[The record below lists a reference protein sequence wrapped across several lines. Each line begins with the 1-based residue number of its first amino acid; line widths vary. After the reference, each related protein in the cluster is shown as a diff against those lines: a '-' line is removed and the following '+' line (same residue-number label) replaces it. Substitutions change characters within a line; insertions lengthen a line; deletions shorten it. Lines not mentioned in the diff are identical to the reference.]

1 MAKKSSRSGSKK
13 HYAVQNKIRVANQ
26 TPGLGN
32 STLVARC
39 DRIASIAN
47 HRLYR
52 QSRYYNASVSLDA
65 NVTAGSTVS
74 VYVLRDTWM
83 LQKAYQK
90 AKEVLDE
97 NHDEEMMRVGEANS
111 ARWND
116 FRVDHGLTN
125 VTEVYPW
132 IESVGAVTAGPLV
145 AGQYLMSEVGDS
157 AGNIKKFQ
165 FQGAGTDFNI
175 ITEYDKMGNTD
186 SSPQSALSSAGYDGL
201 EDDVDSNI
209 VNHIS
214 TDGSLPPYDWANI
227 SGNVW
232 TRVATLTANAAGV
245 QKLSTGTFT
254 APAGLIVFV
263 LGGGLT
269 DVNAGDVLTIDL
281 KLGDYKGLHAPSM
294 LEWCAWTQ
302 LL

>member
-13 HYAVQNKIRVANQ
+13 HYSVQNKIRVANQ

-32 STLVARC
+32 TTLVARC

-52 QSRYYNASVSLDA
+52 QSRYYNASVTLDA
-65 NVTAGSTVS
+65 DVAAGSTVS

-83 LQKAYQK
+83 MQKAYQK

-97 NHDEEMMRVGEANS
+97 NHNEEMMRIGDNNS

-116 FRVDHGLTN
+116 FRVDHGLSN
-125 VTEVYPW
+125 VTELFPW
-132 IESVGAVTAGPLV
+132 IESVGSITAQPLN
-145 AGQYLMSEVGDS
+145 AGQYLMSEVGD
-157 AGNIKKFQ
+157 AVGNIKKFR
-165 FQGAGTDFNI
+165 FEGAGTDFNI
-175 ITEYDKMGNTD
+175 ISEYDKMGNTD

-214 TDGSLPPYDWANI
+214 TDGSLPPYDRANI
-227 SGNVW
+227 SSNVW
-232 TRVATLTANAAGV
+232 TRVATLTTTSAGV
-245 QKLSTGTFT
+245 QKLSTGTFL
-254 APAGLIVFV
+254 APAGLIVFE
-263 LGGGLT
+263 LGGGLS
-269 DVNAGDVLTIDL
+269 DVNLADVLTIDL

-294 LEWCAWTQ
+294 LE
-302 LL
+302 